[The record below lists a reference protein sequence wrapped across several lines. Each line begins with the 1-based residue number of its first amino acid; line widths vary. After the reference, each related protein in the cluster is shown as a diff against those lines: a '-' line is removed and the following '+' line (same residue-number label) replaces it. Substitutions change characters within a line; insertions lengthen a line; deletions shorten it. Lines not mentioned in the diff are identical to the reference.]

1 MSRQIDTLVK
11 MINQIADNA
20 PRQETSEA
28 TAEAV
33 ATHLKKF
40 WAKPMKEEMRAY
52 VKAGGVGLNEVA
64 AEAALRL

>member
-20 PRQETSEA
+20 PRQETPEA

-33 ATHLKKF
+33 AAHLKKF
-40 WAKPMKEEMRAY
+40 WAKPMKQEMREY

-64 AEAALRL
+64 AEAVRRL

>member
-1 MSRQIDTLVK
+1 MSSQIDTLVK

-20 PRQETSEA
+20 PRQETPEA

-33 ATHLKKF
+33 ASHLKKF

-64 AEAALRL
+64 VEAVRRL